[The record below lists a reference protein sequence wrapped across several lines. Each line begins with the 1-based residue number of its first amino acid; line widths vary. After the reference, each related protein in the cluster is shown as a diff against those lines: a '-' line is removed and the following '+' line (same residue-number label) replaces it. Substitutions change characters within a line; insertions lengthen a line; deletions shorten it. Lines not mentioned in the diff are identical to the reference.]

1 MNIFSGNTF
10 FYNSSKIPAFYDK
23 LSFLTRRKKTFH
35 IKILG
40 IFLSITFIVFEI
52 LPVTLIKLLNI
63 VQIVQKLLQKTFR
76 PPFFSPGSHVSR
88 ALTSLNCT
96 CSPALQR
103 LSIWR
108 SLNIEETARS
118 FGRFV
123 GIETEITLG
132 GMDCLSFYF
141 LSHLEIGLLRMK
153 NRQKKNPDCQWWVAF
168 YVLLDG
174 LPLYI
179 YFLSFKSL
187 FTTASP
193 QLR

>member
-1 MNIFSGNTF
+1 M
-10 FYNSSKIPAFYDK
+10 
-23 LSFLTRRKKTFH
+23 
-35 IKILG
+35 
-40 IFLSITFIVFEI
+40 
-52 LPVTLIKLLNI
+52 
-63 VQIVQKLLQKTFR
+63 VQKLLRKHFASS
-76 PPFFSPGSHVSR
+76 FSFQSYVSG

-96 CSPALQR
+96 CSPALQH

-141 LSHLEIGLLRMK
+141 PSHQEIGLLRMK

-168 YVLLDG
+168 YVLLNE
-174 LPLYI
+174 LPLFIFILFFYLLNLFFFCDSI
-179 YFLSFKSL
+179 DLSTVEFCFQSKCCRIRL
-187 FTTASP
+187 
-193 QLR
+193 